1 MKRHKNK
8 WITLTGRS
16 FLLHFYSTCYLA
28 RSTIFKTLTPEASK
42 GFRKTKFIC
51 FTAGIFSLLGPGPFP
66 SMHAEA
72 SCIFFLYW
80 DFSSVAGFQFHV
92 CVPVVTAHYATAL
105 PAACTKARVT
115 VRGTR
120 SCAVPRHPLAWE
132 TCCWACLHEVYS
144 GVGQENRS
152 FPNFLEH

>member
-16 FLLHFYSTCYLA
+16 FLPHFYSTCYLA

-51 FTAGIFSLLGPGPFP
+51 FRAGILSLLGPGPFP

-72 SCIFFLYW
+72 SCNFFSLLRFF
-80 DFSSVAGFQFHV
+80 FS
-92 CVPVVTAHYATAL
+92 CRIPVSCL
-105 PAACTKARVT
+105 CTSSHCPLRHSSASSLHKGKSHCQSPPQLCRTEASFSLGDLLMSLFTRGLLQGGARKPII
-115 VRGTR
+115 
-120 SCAVPRHPLAWE
+120 S
-132 TCCWACLHEVYS
+132 
-144 GVGQENRS
+144 
-152 FPNFLEH
+152 